1 MRSLLIYRFSVF
13 LTAGLAL
20 AGLAAC
26 SSGSAGSSASGGATG
41 QGPEL
46 STITLDAR
54 LAADSGPLW
63 IAIKDG
69 YFKQE
74 GLTVKV
80 NYTSGTAAQFSAMA
94 AHTVDFTQQA
104 YVTMFNEEAKNP
116 QIDMRVVAE
125 DSVSA
130 PNTNAI
136 MVPADSKIKTLA
148 QLKGKTIAFSSP
160 GFALA
165 ELALDEQLKGYGLGP
180 TSYTEQTLA
189 FGSMIEPLTRGQ
201 VDAAFSVQ
209 PYITQMETQAGA
221 HELADVMTGPMLDF
235 PQLGWT
241 TTAYFEQHDPRTV
254 AAFQRA
260 IEKGQQAAAAN
271 PALVR
276 QVLPA
281 EIKGMTSQ
289 IANVIPLPTYVT
301 TLSQARMQR
310 VASVMEQ
317 FGIVPKTF
325 DVSSMIIPLPSGS

>member
-1 MRSLLIYRFSVF
+1 M
-13 LTAGLAL
+13 
-20 AGLAAC
+20 
-26 SSGSAGSSASGGATG
+26 
-41 QGPEL
+41 Q
-46 STITLDAR
+46 
-54 LAADSGPLW
+54 
-63 IAIKDG
+63 DG
-69 YFKQE
+69 FFKQE
-74 GLTVKV
+74 GLTVKI
-80 NYTSGTAAQFSAMA
+80 NYTSGSAAQFSAMA

-116 QIDMRVVAE
+116 QINMRVIAE
-125 DSVSA
+125 DSLSA

-221 HELADVMTGPMLDF
+221 HELADVMTGPMLNF

-241 TTAYFEQHDPRTV
+241 TTAYFEQHYPRTV

-260 IEKGQQAAAAN
+260 IEKGQQAAASN

-276 QVLPA
+276 QALPA
-281 EIKGMTSQ
+281 EIKGMTAQ

-317 FGIVPKTF
+317 FGIVPKSF